1 MTFELFFVS
10 LISSMLINNII
21 VIRFLGICSFLG
33 VSKKMSNVWGMSAAV
48 MFVMMVSTAITY
60 PLYFFVLV
68 PNGVGY
74 INTIAFILV
83 IAAVVQ
89 LVEMILKKYVE
100 SLYRGLGVY
109 LPLITTNCAVLGVAQ
124 TVLTDA
130 EVVGS
135 RWSSYGNALTMTF
148 GTVLGYTLV
157 IVAFS
162 AIRIRL
168 DSANVPKAFKG
179 MPIALVV
186 AGLMSLAFLG
196 LQGLI

>member
-1 MTFELFFVS
+1 MTLEVFFVS
-10 LISSMLINNII
+10 LISSMLIQN
-21 VIRFLGICSFLG
+21 VILMKFLGICSFLG

-48 MFVMMVSTAITY
+48 LFVMMISTAITY
-60 PLYFFVLV
+60 PLYFYVLK
-68 PNGVGY
+68 PLNIEY
-74 INTIAFILV
+74 TDTIAFILV

-109 LPLITTNCAVLGVAQ
+109 LPLITTNCAVLGIAQ
-124 TVLTDA
+124 TNLSSATGYLDA
-130 EVVGS
+130 LVIT
-135 RWSSYGNALTMTF
+135 A
-148 GTVLGYTLV
+148 GTALGYGLIIIT
-157 IVAFS
+157 FS

>member
-1 MTFELFFVS
+1 MTLEVFFVS
-10 LISSMLINNII
+10 LISSMLIQN
-21 VIRFLGICSFLG
+21 VILIKFLGICSFLG

-48 MFVMMVSTAITY
+48 MFVMMISTAITY
-60 PLYFFVLV
+60 PLYFYVLKPLNV
-68 PNGVGY
+68 QY
-74 INTIAFILV
+74 IDTIAFILV

-100 SLYRGLGVY
+100 SLYRGLGVF

-124 TVLTDA
+124 TNI
-130 EVVGS
+130 
-135 RWSSYGNALTMTF
+135 SSANGYLDALTITF
-148 GTVLGYTLV
+148 GTSLGFALV
-157 IVAFS
+157 IIAFS

>member
-1 MTFELFFVS
+1 MTLEIFFIS

-21 VIRFLGICSFLG
+21 VIKFLGICSFLG

-48 MFVMMVSTAITY
+48 MFVMMISTAITY
-60 PLYFFVLV
+60 PLYFYVLV
-68 PNGVGY
+68 PLGVGY
-74 INTIAFILV
+74 VDTIAFILV

-89 LVEMILKKYVE
+89 LVEMLLKKYVE

-124 TVLTDA
+124 TNITEAADYLD
-130 EVVGS
+130 
-135 RWSSYGNALTMTF
+135 ALTITF

>member
-1 MTFELFFVS
+1 MTLEVFFVS

-21 VIRFLGICSFLG
+21 VIKFLGICSFLG

-48 MFVMMVSTAITY
+48 MFVMMVSTGITY
-60 PLYFFVLV
+60 PLYYYVLD
-68 PNGVGY
+68 PLGVGY
-74 INTIAFILV
+74 IDTIAFILV

-89 LVEMILKKYVE
+89 LVEMLLKKYVE

-124 TVLTDA
+124 TNITEAKNYAD
-130 EVVGS
+130 
-135 RWSSYGNALTMTF
+135 ALTITF

-179 MPIALVV
+179 MPIALVT

-196 LQGLI
+196 LSGLI

>member
-1 MTFELFFVS
+1 MTLEIFFVS

-21 VIRFLGICSFLG
+21 VIKFLGICSFLG

-48 MFVMMVSTAITY
+48 MFVMMISTGITY
-60 PLYFFVLV
+60 PLYFYVLD
-68 PNGVGY
+68 PLGVGY
-74 INTIAFILV
+74 VDTIAFILV

-89 LVEMILKKYVE
+89 LVEMLLKKYVE

-124 TVLTDA
+124 TNITESANYLD
-130 EVVGS
+130 
-135 RWSSYGNALTMTF
+135 ALTITF

>member
-1 MTFELFFVS
+1 MTLEIFFVS
-10 LISSMLINNII
+10 LISAMLVNNIV

-48 MFVMMVSTAITY
+48 TFVMMLSTAITY
-60 PLYFFVLV
+60 PLYQYVLV

-74 INTIAFILV
+74 TATIAFILV

-100 SLYRGLGVY
+100 SLYRGLGVF

-124 TVLTDA
+124 TNLTQANGYLDA
-130 EVVGS
+130 LVIT
-135 RWSSYGNALTMTF
+135 L
-148 GTVLGYTLV
+148 GTSLGYTLV
-157 IVAFS
+157 ITAFS

-186 AGLMSLAFLG
+186 AGLMSLAFMG

>member
-1 MTFELFFVS
+1 MTLEVFFVS

-21 VIRFLGICSFLG
+21 VIKFLGICSFLG
-33 VSKKMSNVWGMSAAV
+33 VSKEMSNVWGMSAAV
-48 MFVMMVSTAITY
+48 MFVMMVSTGITY
-60 PLYFFVLV
+60 PLYYYVLD
-68 PNGVGY
+68 PLGVGY
-74 INTIAFILV
+74 IDTIAFILV

-89 LVEMILKKYVE
+89 LVEMLLKKYVE

-124 TVLTDA
+124 TNITEAKNYAD
-130 EVVGS
+130 
-135 RWSSYGNALTMTF
+135 ALTITF

-179 MPIALVV
+179 MPIALVT

-196 LQGLI
+196 LSGLI

>member
-1 MTFELFFVS
+1 MTLELFFIS
-10 LISSMLINNII
+10 LISAMLVNNII
-21 VIRFLGICSFLG
+21 VIKFLGICSFLG

-48 MFVMMVSTAITY
+48 MFVMMMSTAITY
-60 PLYFFVLV
+60 PLYFYVLQ
-68 PNGVGY
+68 PLGIGY
-74 INTIAFILV
+74 VNTIAFILV

-100 SLYRGLGVY
+100 GLYRGLGVF

-124 TVLTDA
+124 TNITEARNYAD
-130 EVVGS
+130 
-135 RWSSYGNALTMTF
+135 ALTITF

-196 LQGLI
+196 LQGLV

>member
-1 MTFELFFVS
+1 
-10 LISSMLINNII
+10 MLINNII
-21 VIRFLGICSFLG
+21 VIKFLGICSFLG

-48 MFVMMVSTAITY
+48 MFVMMMSTAITY
-60 PLYFFVLV
+60 PLYFYVLE

-100 SLYRGLGVY
+100 SLYRGLGVF

-124 TVLTDA
+124 TNLTEA
-130 EVVGS
+130 Q
-135 RWSSYGNALTMTF
+135 SYADALTITF

>member
-1 MTFELFFVS
+1 MTLELFFVS

-21 VIRFLGICSFLG
+21 VIKFLGICSFLG

-48 MFVMMVSTAITY
+48 MFVMMMSTAITY
-60 PLYFFVLV
+60 PLYFYVLE

-100 SLYRGLGVY
+100 SLYRGLGVF

-124 TVLTDA
+124 TNLTEA
-130 EVVGS
+130 Q
-135 RWSSYGNALTMTF
+135 SYADALTITF

>member
-1 MTFELFFVS
+1 MTLELFFVS
-10 LISSMLINNII
+10 LISAMLVNNII
-21 VIRFLGICSFLG
+21 VIKFLGICSFLG

-60 PLYFFVLV
+60 PLYFKILV

-100 SLYRGLGVY
+100 GLYRGLGVF

-124 TVLTDA
+124 TNLT
-130 EVVGS
+130 EPYTSFMGG
-135 RWSSYGNALTMTF
+135 YLNALTITF

-157 IVAFS
+157 IVAYS

>member
-1 MTFELFFVS
+1 MTLEVFFVS

-21 VIRFLGICSFLG
+21 VIKFLGICSFLG

-48 MFVMMVSTAITY
+48 MFVMMISTAITY
-60 PLYFFVLV
+60 PLYFYVLD
-68 PNGVGY
+68 PLGVGY
-74 INTIAFILV
+74 VDTIAFILV

-89 LVEMILKKYVE
+89 LVEMLLKKYVE

-124 TVLTDA
+124 TNITEAADYA
-130 EVVGS
+130 D
-135 RWSSYGNALTMTF
+135 ALTITF

>member
-1 MTFELFFVS
+1 MTFEIFFIS

-21 VIRFLGICSFLG
+21 VIKFLGICSFLG

-48 MFVMMVSTAITY
+48 MFVMMISTAITY
-60 PLYFFVLV
+60 PLYFYILD
-68 PNGVGY
+68 PLGVGY
-74 INTIAFILV
+74 VDTIAFILV

-89 LVEMILKKYVE
+89 LVEMLLKKYVE

-124 TVLTDA
+124 TNITEAKNYLD
-130 EVVGS
+130 
-135 RWSSYGNALTMTF
+135 ALTITF

-162 AIRIRL
+162 AIRLRL

>member
-1 MTFELFFVS
+1 MTLELFFVS

-21 VIRFLGICSFLG
+21 VIKFLGICSFLG

-48 MFVMMVSTAITY
+48 MFVMMISTAITY
-60 PLYFFVLV
+60 PLYFYVLE

-100 SLYRGLGVY
+100 SLYRGLGVF

-124 TVLTDA
+124 TNLTEA
-130 EVVGS
+130 Q
-135 RWSSYGNALTMTF
+135 SYADALTITF
-148 GTVLGYTLV
+148 GTVLGFTLV
-157 IVAFS
+157 IVSFS

-168 DSANVPKAFKG
+168 DSINVPKAFKG

>member
-1 MTFELFFVS
+1 MTLEIFFVS

-21 VIRFLGICSFLG
+21 VIKFLGICSFLG

-48 MFVMMVSTAITY
+48 MFVMMISTAITY
-60 PLYFFVLV
+60 PLYFYVLD
-68 PNGVGY
+68 PLGVGY
-74 INTIAFILV
+74 VDTIAFILV

-89 LVEMILKKYVE
+89 LVEMLLKKYVE

-124 TVLTDA
+124 TNITEAADYLD
-130 EVVGS
+130 
-135 RWSSYGNALTMTF
+135 ALTITF

>member
-1 MTFELFFVS
+1 MTLELFFVS
-10 LISSMLINNII
+10 LISAMLVNNII
-21 VIRFLGICSFLG
+21 VIKFLGICSFLG

-48 MFVMMVSTAITY
+48 MFVMMISTAITY
-60 PLYFFVLV
+60 PLYFYVLQ

-100 SLYRGLGVY
+100 GLYRGLGVF

-124 TVLTDA
+124 TNLTEAQNFGD
-130 EVVGS
+130 
-135 RWSSYGNALTMTF
+135 ALTITF

-157 IVAFS
+157 IVAYS

>member
-1 MTFELFFVS
+1 MTLEIFFVS

-21 VIRFLGICSFLG
+21 VIKFLGICSFLG

-48 MFVMMVSTAITY
+48 MFVMMISTAITY
-60 PLYFFVLV
+60 PLYFYVLD
-68 PNGVGY
+68 PLGVGY
-74 INTIAFILV
+74 IDTIAFILV

-89 LVEMILKKYVE
+89 LVEMLLKKYVE
-100 SLYRGLGVY
+100 SLYRGLGVF

-124 TVLTDA
+124 TNITEANGYLD
-130 EVVGS
+130 
-135 RWSSYGNALTMTF
+135 ALTITF

-196 LQGLI
+196 LSGLI

>member
-1 MTFELFFVS
+1 MTLEVFFIS
-10 LISSMLINNII
+10 LISAMLVNNII
-21 VIRFLGICSFLG
+21 VIKFLGICSFLG

-48 MFVMMVSTAITY
+48 LFVMMMSTAITY
-60 PLYFFVLV
+60 PLYEFVLK
-68 PNGVGY
+68 PMGIGY
-74 INTIAFILV
+74 TATIAFILV

-124 TVLTDA
+124 TNLTEAQGFLD
-130 EVVGS
+130 
-135 RWSSYGNALTMTF
+135 ALTITL
-148 GTVLGYTLV
+148 GTALGYTLV

-196 LQGLI
+196 LQGLV

>member
-1 MTFELFFVS
+1 MTLEVFFVS
-10 LISSMLINNII
+10 LISSMLIQN
-21 VIRFLGICSFLG
+21 VILMKFLGICSFLG

-48 MFVMMVSTAITY
+48 LFVMMISTAITY
-60 PLYFFVLV
+60 PLYFYVLKPLNIEYV
-68 PNGVGY
+68 D
-74 INTIAFILV
+74 TIAFILV

-100 SLYRGLGVY
+100 SLYRGLGVF

-124 TVLTDA
+124 TNISAATGYLDA
-130 EVVGS
+130 LVIT
-135 RWSSYGNALTMTF
+135 A
-148 GTVLGYTLV
+148 GTALGYGLIIIT
-157 IVAFS
+157 FS

>member
-1 MTFELFFVS
+1 MTLEVFFVS

-21 VIRFLGICSFLG
+21 VIKFLGICSFLG

-48 MFVMMVSTAITY
+48 MFVMMISTAITY
-60 PLYFFVLV
+60 PLYFYVLD
-68 PNGVGY
+68 PLGVGY
-74 INTIAFILV
+74 IDTIAFILV

-89 LVEMILKKYVE
+89 LVEMLLKKYVE
-100 SLYRGLGVY
+100 SLYRGLGVF

-124 TVLTDA
+124 TNITQAKGFAD
-130 EVVGS
+130 
-135 RWSSYGNALTMTF
+135 ALTITF

>member
-1 MTFELFFVS
+1 MTLEVFFVS

-21 VIRFLGICSFLG
+21 VIKFLGICSFLG

-48 MFVMMVSTAITY
+48 MFVMMISTAITY
-60 PLYFFVLV
+60 PLYFYVLD
-68 PNGVGY
+68 PLGVGY
-74 INTIAFILV
+74 VDTIAFILV

-89 LVEMILKKYVE
+89 LVEMLLKKYVE

-124 TVLTDA
+124 TNITEA
-130 EVVGS
+130 EG
-135 RWSSYGNALTMTF
+135 YLDALTITF